1 MVTVG
6 DDPLL
11 GVVVEGRYKI
21 DSVIGQGSAGTVYKA
36 VQELIGREVA
46 IKVLHDYLVS
56 DQEFIKR
63 FTQEAKASSRLSHP
77 NIITIY
83 DFGVIPQGG
92 RPYIAMDLLKGT
104 PLSDLL
110 AEVNHLRVEEA
121 VPIFK
126 QVCGALA
133 EAHRQG
139 VVHRD
144 VKPEN
149 IVLVERSGQRLFP
162 IVVDFGIA
170 RLVQEESD
178 VARITRTGTV
188 CGSPTYM
195 SPEQCTSSK
204 VDHRSD
210 IYSLGVVIYETLT
223 GEVPFLSD
231 ELVKV
236 MAMHLS
242 DPPKPLNQVRAD
254 LKFPLALEE
263 VVYKALAKNPD
274 QRYQSMEELA
284 DALDRSLKE
293 PEAPVLSVR
302 PAAPS
307 QRPPDLQPGPLAQAE
322 DLSGARKLSTEI
334 AAPQTKHSEL
344 AAKAL
349 DHLRSSGAYEETDG
363 RSPAEK
369 QALAAA
375 AAAAAASAASSTAAT
390 AIPPDA
396 SQAGAMPIPTAN
408 ASTSAA
414 SPVRS
419 SASQYDAASSSVTAS
434 SIMARSNFAHGRG
447 KVKPS
452 LWSQIQPFVMIGL
465 CVVLLGAA
473 GYFVY
478 SNPELVNK
486 VKATVGSM
494 LPKQDSAEDIP
505 TLMKN
510 QKWTTVYFML
520 QEIKQDKGG
529 KLTKQQNEDFGK
541 ACLNIARQFAAKKSY
556 TDAIEYGKQV
566 PQGTASFN
574 DAKSQLKR
582 WKQLADQTGR

>member
-1 MVTVG
+1 MKLCLICNFQTAGDQDVCPRDGSSMVTVG

-21 DSVIGQGSAGTVYKA
+21 ESVIGQGSAGTVYKA
-36 VQELIGREVA
+36 IQELIGREVA

-83 DFGVIPQGG
+83 DFGVIPKGG

-104 PLSDLL
+104 PLSDLI
-110 AEVNHLRVEEA
+110 AERGHLTVDET

-144 VKPEN
+144 IKPEN

-178 VARITRTGTV
+178 QARITRTGTV

-210 IYSLGVVIYETLT
+210 IYSLGVVLYETLT

-242 DPPKPLNQVRAD
+242 DPPKSINQIHPGLRFSHSLEQVVERALSKD
-254 LKFPLALEE
+254 
-263 VVYKALAKNPD
+263 PD
-274 QRYQSMEELA
+274 ERYQSMDEFAAAMETA
-284 DALDRSLKE
+284 LKE
-293 PEAPVLSVR
+293 PEQPVL
-302 PAAPS
+302 AAPPK
-307 QRPPDLQPGPLAQAE
+307 RPEIAPGPLAKTD
-322 DLSGARKLSTEI
+322 DLAPRRASKEMI
-334 AAPQTKHSEL
+334 APRAKPLNL
-344 AAKAL
+344 AAMAL
-349 DHLRSSGAYEETDG
+349 EELRTSGAYEEVQGHLSPSARISQTDVGLVSAPTTQAISQASVRRG
-363 RSPAEK
+363 RVSYPTFTSELRKINPQLVLIAIGAIVVAVVIVFAFSNSKPFVPSFPASPPWG
-369 QALAAA
+369 Q
-375 AAAAAASAASSTAAT
+375 SSTAEA
-390 AIPPDA
+390 DA
-396 SQAGAMPIPTAN
+396 L
-408 ASTSAA
+408 
-414 SPVRS
+414 VRS
-419 SASQYDAASSSVTAS
+419 GKFEEAIIIYRSV
-434 SIMARSNFAHGRG
+434 
-447 KVKPS
+447 
-452 LWSQIQPFVMIGL
+452 
-465 CVVLLGAA
+465 
-473 GYFVY
+473 
-478 SNPELVNK
+478 
-486 VKATVGSM
+486 
-494 LPKQDSAEDIP
+494 KQ
-505 TLMKN
+505 
-510 QKWTTVYFML
+510 Q
-520 QEIKQDKGG
+520 G
-529 KLTKQQNEDFGK
+529 KLTGKPQIENYSKALIAVAQQYARERRYDD
-541 ACLNIARQFAAKKSY
+541 ACGALNQAVVLKS
-556 TDAIEYGKQV
+556 
-566 PQGTASFN
+566 
-574 DAKSQLKR
+574 SQLDKAKTLLKR
-582 WKQLADQTGR
+582 YQSVH

>member
-1 MVTVG
+1 MKLCLICNFQTAGDQDVCPRDGSSMVTVG

-21 DSVIGQGSAGTVYKA
+21 ESVIGQGSAGTVYKA

-83 DFGVIPQGG
+83 DFGVIPKGG

-104 PLSDLL
+104 PLSDMI
-110 AEVNHLRVEEA
+110 ADVNHLDVEDA

-126 QVCGALA
+126 QVCSALG

-144 VKPEN
+144 IKPEN

-242 DPPKPLNQVRAD
+242 DPPKPLNQVRED
-254 LKFPLALEE
+254 LHFPQALEE
-263 VVYKALAKNPD
+263 VVYKSLAKNPD
-274 QRYQSMEELA
+274 HRYQTMDEFA
-284 DALDRSLKE
+284 DALEEAISQ
-293 PEAPVLSVR
+293 PEQPIVSPVQQTPKR
-302 PAAPS
+302 PEIA
-307 QRPPDLQPGPLAQAE
+307 PGPLATTD
-322 DLSGARKLSTEI
+322 DLGSRRGASKEMI
-334 AAPQTKHSEL
+334 APRSKPMDL
-344 AAKAL
+344 AAMAL
-349 DHLRSSGAYEETDG
+349 EELRTSGAYEEV
-363 RSPAEK
+363 
-369 QALAAA
+369 QAGVVAAKLAAA
-375 AAAAAASAASSTAAT
+375 ARTVQQQ
-390 AIPPDA
+390 PDA
-396 SQAGAMPIPTAN
+396 T
-408 ASTSAA
+408 T
-414 SPVRS
+414 
-419 SASQYDAASSSVTAS
+419 ASSSALSSANFQRGRVGNKSIGGQMRSISPKMLMLVLSVLVLAGAVAYAMNNDIPIFHSPALTPWKSSTYPEAVAMMGQGKYEEAS
-434 SIMARSNFAHGRG
+434 IVFKSLKQQGKLAAKPQTDNYCKCLIAVAQQYAREKRYDDA
-447 KVKPS
+447 
-452 LWSQIQPFVMIGL
+452 
-465 CVVLLGAA
+465 C
-473 GYFVY
+473 
-478 SNPELVNK
+478 
-486 VKATVGSM
+486 SM
-494 LPKQDSAEDIP
+494 L
-505 TLMKN
+505 N
-510 QKWTTVYFML
+510 QAL
-520 QEIKQDKGG
+520 
-529 KLTKQQNEDFGK
+529 
-541 ACLNIARQFAAKKSY
+541 
-556 TDAIEYGKQV
+556 
-566 PQGTASFN
+566 
-574 DAKSQLKR
+574 QLKPTAAQVNQIKSLIKR
-582 WKQLADQTGR
+582 YQQISSDR

>member
-21 DSVIGQGSAGTVYKA
+21 ESVIGQGSAGTVYKA
-36 VQELIGREVA
+36 IQELIGREVA

-83 DFGVIPQGG
+83 DFGTIPQGN

-110 AEVNHLRVEEA
+110 GESNHLTVEETI
-121 VPIFK
+121 PLFK

-144 VKPEN
+144 IKPEN
-149 IVLVERSGQRLFP
+149 ICLVERSGQKLFP

-242 DPPKPLNQVRAD
+242 DPPKPLNSVRED
-254 LKFPLALEE
+254 LHFSQALEE
-263 VVYKALAKNPD
+263 VVYKSLQKNPD
-274 QRYQSMEELA
+274 QRYQTMEEFSE
-284 DALDRSLKE
+284 ALEAAGKE
-293 PEAPVLSVR
+293 PVAPPVLV
-302 PAAPS
+302 AP
-307 QRPPDLQPGPLAQAE
+307 PPKRDITPGPLAQDE
-322 DLSGARKLSTEI
+322 DLRPRASKEMV
-334 AAPQTKHSEL
+334 APRGKPMDLASRALEEL
-344 AAKAL
+344 
-349 DHLRSSGAYEETDG
+349 RTSGAYDEVDG
-363 RSPAEK
+363 GAAMARVQAVRAAAAQAAAAQHPESYQLQSQSTQSSQSLSHTNFQRGRVNPSLLSK
-369 QALAAA
+369 VQALAPKLLLAVA
-375 AAAAAASAASSTAAT
+375 LIVVVAFLFMPNNKLLASLPIPWKTASISEAEPLYRQGRYEDVINIVKSYRAQNQNKMPKNLIDTYSKALVQEAKLHARDKEYDQACT
-390 AIPPDA
+390 LLEQVPAKS
-396 SQAGAMPIPTAN
+396 SQA
-408 ASTSAA
+408 
-414 SPVRS
+414 
-419 SASQYDAASSSVTAS
+419 DAA
-434 SIMARSNFAHGRG
+434 RS
-447 KVKPS
+447 
-452 LWSQIQPFVMIGL
+452 L
-465 CVVLLGAA
+465 
-473 GYFVY
+473 
-478 SNPELVNK
+478 
-486 VKATVGSM
+486 
-494 LPKQDSAEDIP
+494 
-505 TLMKN
+505 
-510 QKWTTVYFML
+510 
-520 QEIKQDKGG
+520 
-529 KLTKQQNEDFGK
+529 
-541 ACLNIARQFAAKKSY
+541 
-556 TDAIEYGKQV
+556 
-566 PQGTASFN
+566 
-574 DAKSQLKR
+574 LKR
-582 WKQLADQTGR
+582 YQGLKDSKND

>member
-21 DSVIGQGSAGTVYKA
+21 ESVIGQGSAGTVYKA

-83 DFGVIPQGG
+83 DFGTIPQGN

-110 AEVNHLRVEEA
+110 GERNHLTVEETI
-121 VPIFK
+121 PMFK

-149 IVLVERSGQRLFP
+149 IVLVERSGQKLFP

-242 DPPKPLNQVRAD
+242 DPPKPLNSVRDD
-254 LKFPLALEE
+254 LHFSQALED
-263 VVYKALAKNPD
+263 VVYKALQKNPD
-274 QRYQSMEELA
+274 QRYQTMEEFSE
-284 DALDRSLKE
+284 ALEKAGKAGGAA
-293 PEAPVLSVR
+293 PELVAPVPKR
-302 PAAPS
+302 PEIT
-307 QRPPDLQPGPLAQAE
+307 PGPLASDDKLQASDRAVAASKE
-322 DLSGARKLSTEI
+322 ANPRPPKSDLK
-334 AAPQTKHSEL
+334 PMDL
-344 AAKAL
+344 ASRAL
-349 DHLRSSGAYEETDG
+349 DELRTSGAYDEIQDG
-363 RSPAEK
+363 ALARVQAARAAAAQAVSEYNAQTASTASSTNISHVNFQRGRVKRTWIDGIKDSAGKVFLALLAVGIVGGGIYAAQDPKIQAMIPGLKAASIDEAEPLYK
-369 QALAAA
+369 KGKYLDVINIVKAYRAQNQGKMPKDKIEIWSKALVGQAKLLAKDKDYDKAMSYLDQIPQKSSQWDASRALYKRYQALA
-375 AAAAAASAASSTAAT
+375 
-390 AIPPDA
+390 
-396 SQAGAMPIPTAN
+396 
-408 ASTSAA
+408 
-414 SPVRS
+414 
-419 SASQYDAASSSVTAS
+419 
-434 SIMARSNFAHGRG
+434 
-447 KVKPS
+447 K
-452 LWSQIQPFVMIGL
+452 
-465 CVVLLGAA
+465 
-473 GYFVY
+473 
-478 SNPELVNK
+478 
-486 VKATVGSM
+486 
-494 LPKQDSAEDIP
+494 DS
-505 TLMKN
+505 
-510 QKWTTVYFML
+510 
-520 QEIKQDKGG
+520 DK
-529 KLTKQQNEDFGK
+529 
-541 ACLNIARQFAAKKSY
+541 
-556 TDAIEYGKQV
+556 
-566 PQGTASFN
+566 
-574 DAKSQLKR
+574 
-582 WKQLADQTGR
+582 

>member
-21 DSVIGQGSAGTVYKA
+21 ESVIGQGSAGTVYKA

-83 DFGVIPQGG
+83 DFGTIPQGN

-110 AEVNHLRVEEA
+110 NERNHLTVEETI
-121 VPIFK
+121 PLFK

-149 IVLVERSGQRLFP
+149 ICLVERSGQKLFP

-242 DPPKPLNQVRAD
+242 DPPKPLNSVRDD
-254 LKFPLALEE
+254 LHFSQALEE
-263 VVYKALAKNPD
+263 VVYKALQKNPD
-274 QRYQSMEELA
+274 QRYQTMEEFSE
-284 DALDRSLKE
+284 ALEAAGKSPAMA
-293 PEAPVLSVR
+293 PELVAPAPKR
-302 PAAPS
+302 PDIS
-307 QRPPDLQPGPLAQAE
+307 PGPLASDDSLQTRSSASKE
-322 DLSGARKLSTEI
+322 MAVPRSKPMDLASR
-334 AAPQTKHSEL
+334 
-344 AAKAL
+344 AL
-349 DHLRSSGAYEETDG
+349 DELRTSGAYDEIDG
-363 RSPAEK
+363 GGAMARV
-369 QALAAA
+369 QAARAAA
-375 AAAAAASAASSTAAT
+375 AAAVNDYQTASTASSTSLSHASFQRGRVKRTWVDAIKDYGGKVVLGLIAVGIAGGIVVAAT
-390 AIPPDA
+390 DPRFQSMIP
-396 SQAGAMPIPTAN
+396 GLK
-408 ASTSAA
+408 AA
-414 SPVRS
+414 SIEEADTLYKKGKYLEVIKVVKDYRAQNQNKMPKEKVEVYSKALVQQAKLLARDQEYKQACAYLDQVPPRS
-419 SASQYDAASSSVTAS
+419 SQYD
-434 SIMARSNFAHGRG
+434 
-447 KVKPS
+447 PS
-452 LWSQIQPFVMIGL
+452 R
-465 CVVLLGAA
+465 VLLKR
-473 GYFVY
+473 YQQ
-478 SNPELVNK
+478 LLK
-486 VKATVGSM
+486 
-494 LPKQDSAEDIP
+494 DSAN
-505 TLMKN
+505 K
-510 QKWTTVYFML
+510 
-520 QEIKQDKGG
+520 
-529 KLTKQQNEDFGK
+529 
-541 ACLNIARQFAAKKSY
+541 
-556 TDAIEYGKQV
+556 
-566 PQGTASFN
+566 
-574 DAKSQLKR
+574 
-582 WKQLADQTGR
+582 